1 MIANYKQQE
10 EERQR
15 LGVPP
20 LPLNRRQVKDLTGL
34 LEARDADSGYLLELL
49 TQRVEPGVGPAAE
62 VKAAWLL
69 RVAEELVTVPLLSP
83 AQAISMLAGMGGGYN
98 VAALVRLLERDRT
111 AALAATALKGLIK
124 VYEVFDQVA
133 ALAKTNPRAMTV
145 LQSWAAAEWFTA
157 SPAVPEKMAFTV
169 YKVDGEINT
178 DDFSPGNQAQSRA
191 DIPLHATFFG
201 ATRFPGGIEKIAGM
215 RKSGRAVAFAGD
227 VVGTGSSRKSAINSL
242 AWHIGEDIPS
252 TPNKRRGGLV
262 LGATIAPIFYATARD
277 AGTLALQ
284 GDVRDLQ
291 TGEEVVLDLKR
302 WRLTT
307 GKGVE
312 IVLQPPPPTLLDE
325 YRAGGRLNLII
336 GRSLTTS
343 ACKTLG
349 KAEPEIFAT
358 TGNPRPKPGQGYT
371 LAQKIIGR
379 ACGLPGVLPGTVCE
393 PKITTVGSQ
402 DTTGPM
408 TMQEIEE
415 LACLRF
421 KTSLFMQSFCHT
433 AAYPKKSD
441 LQRWQTMGETAVS
454 RGGVALRPGDGVIH
468 PWLNRMLLPDTV
480 GTGGDSHTRFPLGI
494 SFPAG
499 SGLVAFAAA
508 LGFMP
513 LEMPPSVLVRFTGK
527 RRAGITVRDMVNA
540 IPYFAVQQG
549 HLTVAKKGKKNIFAG
564 AILEIEGIDDLSVEE
579 AFELSDASAE
589 RNAAACTVAM
599 TLQAVTANV
608 TANVALLRQLSADGY
623 QDEGALSRRI
633 DALERWLASPEL
645 LRRDNHADYLATLE
659 IDLDTI
665 TEPLLAV
672 PNDPD
677 DVRPLSAVSGATID
691 EAFIGSCMT
700 HLTHLETAAR
710 LLAGEPYAKSRMW
723 LAPSTRM
730 DRDAIRARGGLAT
743 FGQVGCRVEIPGCS
757 LCMGNQAR
765 VQPGATVI
773 STSTRN
779 FDNRL
784 GDGAQVY
791 LASTEL
797 TAISGLLGRLPS
809 TGEYSAFLEKKAAVS
824 DQPENKAAS
833 GKAEKLQAGS

>member
-1 MIANYKQQE
+1 MIAQY
-10 EERQR
+10 RQTEKAR
-15 LGVPP
+15 LMLGVEP
-20 LPLNRRQVKDLTGL
+20 LPLTRQQVLQVTLLLEQRHRESEFLLGL
-34 LEARDADSGYLLELL
+34 LQD
-49 TQRVEPGVGPAAE
+49 RVEPGVGQAAQ
-62 VKAAWLL
+62 VKAEWLEK
-69 RVAEELVTVPLLSP
+69 VALGQVSVPLLAPKS
-83 AQAISMLAGMGGGYN
+83 AIAMLGQMGGGYN
-98 VAALVRLLERDRT
+98 VGALVRLLAREGS
-111 AALAATALKGLIK
+111 AASAAAALKGLIK
-124 VYEVFDQVA
+124 VYEAFDQIA
-133 ALAKTNPRAMTV
+133 ELAERNPYAREIIE
-145 LQSWAAAEWFTA
+145 SWAKAEWFTTSSA
-157 SPAVPEKMAFTV
+157 LSETMALTV

-201 ATRFPGGIEKIAGM
+201 SKRFPGGIEKISELRRAG
-215 RKSGRAVAFAGD
+215 KIVAFAGD

-242 AWHIGEDIPS
+242 AWHIGQDIPN
-252 TPNKRRGGLV
+252 TPNKRRGGVV

-284 GDVRDLQ
+284 CDVQQLKTGD
-291 TGEEVVLDLKR
+291 EIVLDLTSWQIICGDR
-302 WRLTT
+302 
-307 GKGVE
+307 E
-312 IVLQPPPPTLLDE
+312 IAVASPPPTLKDE

-336 GRSLTTS
+336 GKDLTRL
-343 ACKTLG
+343 ACSFLG
-349 KAEPEIFAT
+349 VPEPDFFAAT
-358 TGNPRPKPGQGYT
+358 ENPQAKVSQSYT
-371 LAQKIIGR
+371 LAQKMVGR
-379 ACGLPGVLPGTVCE
+379 ACGLPGVLPGTVCQ

-421 KTSLFMQSFCHT
+421 KTDLFMQSFCHT

-441 LQRWQTMGETAVS
+441 GPRWQTMTETTINC
-454 RGGVALRPGDGVIH
+454 GGVALKPGDGVIH
-468 PWLNRMLLPDTV
+468 PWLNKMLIPDTV

-513 LEMPPSVLVRFTGK
+513 LEMPASVLVRFIG
-527 RRAGITVRDMVNA
+527 RRRPGITVRDMVNA
-540 IPYFAVQQG
+540 IPLAAVAHG
-549 HLTVAKKGKKNIFAG
+549 FLTVSKQGKKNIFAG

-589 RNAAACTVAM
+589 RNAAACTVALP
-599 TLQAVTANV
+599 LQAVTENV
-608 TANVALLRQLSADGY
+608 HKNITLLKHLVEDGYADTEALLR
-623 QDEGALSRRI
+623 RI
-633 DALERWLASPEL
+633 MALEEWLAKPVL
-645 LRRDNHADYLATLE
+645 LKRDDQAEFLAVLE
-659 IDLDTI
+659 IDLDALS
-665 TEPLLAV
+665 EPLLAV

-677 DVRPLSAVSGATID
+677 DVRPLSAVAGTRID

-700 HLTHLETAAR
+700 HLGHLQTAVR
-710 LLAGEPYAKSRMW
+710 LLEGEQYAASRMW
-723 LAPSTRM
+723 IAPSTRM
-730 DRDAIRARGGLAT
+730 DRDALRAEGGLSI

-765 VQPGATVI
+765 VRPGATVI

-809 TGEYSAFLEKKAAVS
+809 AKEYFAFLARK
-824 DQPENKAAS
+824 
-833 GKAEKLQAGS
+833 

>member
-1 MIANYKQQE
+1 MLTEYKTAAIERETLAIPPMPLTANQVQE
-10 EERQR
+10 VTALLEKEGPESAF
-15 LGVPP
+15 L
-20 LPLNRRQVKDLTGL
+20 LGL
-34 LEARDADSGYLLELL
+34 LAE
-49 TQRVEPGVGPAAE
+49 RVEPGVGAAAE
-62 VKAAWLL
+62 VKAEWLEG
-69 RVAEELVTVPLLSP
+69 VAFGENKSNVVSAEKAITLL
-83 AQAISMLAGMGGGYN
+83 GTMGGGYN
-98 VAALVRLLERDRT
+98 VAALVRLLEVPSQ
-111 AALAATALKGLIK
+111 AAQAATALKGLIK
-124 VYEVFDQVA
+124 VYEAFDKVA
-133 ALAKTNPRAMTV
+133 QLAKTNPYAMEV
-145 LQSWAAAEWFTA
+145 LQSWAATEWFTTA
-157 SPAVPEKMAFTV
+157 PAVPEKMELTV

-201 ATRFPGGIEKIAGM
+201 IKRFVGGIDKIAEI
-215 RKSGRAVAFAGD
+215 RAASRAVAFAGD

-242 AWHIGEDIPS
+242 AWHIGEDIPC
-252 TPNKRRGGLV
+252 TPNKRRGGVV

-284 GDVRDLQ
+284 GDIRELA
-291 TGEEVVLDLKR
+291 TGDQVSLDLKTFL
-302 WRLTT
+302 LTT
-307 GKGVE
+307 EAGKK
-312 IVLQPPPPTLLDE
+312 IPLATPPATLLDE

-336 GRSLTTS
+336 GKNLTAA
-343 ACKTLG
+343 ACKALSV
-349 KAEPEIFAT
+349 AEPAIFVT
-358 TGNPRPKPGQGYT
+358 TDNPKPQPGQGYT

-379 ACGLPGVLPGTVCE
+379 ACDLPGVLPGTVCE
-393 PKITTVGSQ
+393 PRITTVGSQ

-408 TMQEIEE
+408 TLQEIED

-421 KTSLFMQSFCHT
+421 TTPLFLQSFCHT

-441 LQRWQTMGETAVS
+441 LPRWQAMAEGAAS
-454 RGGVALRPGDGVIH
+454 RGGVVLKPGDGVIH
-468 PWLNRMLLPDTV
+468 PWLNRMGLPDTV

-513 LEMPPSVLVRFTGK
+513 LEMPSSVLVRFTGK
-527 RRAGITVRDMVNA
+527 RKPGITVRDMVNA
-540 IPYFAVQQG
+540 IPYAAIGQG
-549 HLTVAKKGKKNIFAG
+549 LLTVAKKGKKNIFAG
-564 AILEIEGIDDLSVEE
+564 TVLEIEGVDDLSVEE

-589 RNAAACTVAM
+589 RNAAACTLA
-599 TLQAVTANV
+599 LPLAAVVKNV
-608 TANVALLRQLSADGY
+608 TENVALLRQLVATGY
-623 QDEGALSRRI
+623 NDAASLSRRI
-633 DALERWLASPEL
+633 EAMEEWLAKPEL
-645 LRRDNHADYLATLE
+645 LRRDDHAEYLATLE
-659 IDLDTI
+659 IDLASI
-665 TEPLLAV
+665 TEPLLAC

-677 DVRPLSAVSGATID
+677 DVRPLSAVAGATID

-700 HLTHLETAAR
+700 HLSHLQAAAR
-710 LLAGEPYAKSRMW
+710 LLAGKPYAKARMW

-730 DRDAIRARGGLAT
+730 DRDAIAAEGGLAT

-765 VQPGATVI
+765 VQPGATAI

-797 TAISGLLGRLPS
+797 TAIAGLLGRLPS
-809 TGEYSAFLEKKAAVS
+809 TEEYFQLVK
-824 DQPENKAAS
+824 
-833 GKAEKLQAGS
+833 